1 LRVLM
6 SANSVNV
13 TGTPIANSTS
23 AQEGREL
30 WRTFPCRGVA
40 LPCF

>member
-1 LRVLM
+1 M

-13 TGTPIANSTS
+13 TGTPIANSTLHRKDANS
-23 AQEGREL
+23 GEPSRA
-30 WRTFPCRGVA
+30 VA